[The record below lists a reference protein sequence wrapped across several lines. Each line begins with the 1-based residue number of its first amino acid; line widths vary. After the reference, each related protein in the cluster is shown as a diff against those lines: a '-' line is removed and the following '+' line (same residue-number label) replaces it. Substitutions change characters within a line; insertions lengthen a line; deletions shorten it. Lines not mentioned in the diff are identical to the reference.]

1 MSGLSFQQ
9 LEAGFRFSGQRLRL
23 CHASEPV
30 EPLPL
35 EEWSVTRPWPFGFA
49 EKTPTDMERSETIK
63 YLLGG
68 KIVCVNRHWQ
78 TKRVRPLW

>member
-49 EKTPTDMERSETIK
+49 GKNSYKDKKGET
-63 YLLGG
+63 G
-68 KIVCVNRHWQ
+68 KIFI
-78 TKRVRPLW
+78 KRKKEYSTGE